1 MDCVVHA
8 TMRTSILLGC
18 NLVFFGGIA
27 FGVETEKSMIAPVGF
42 PEIQA
47 ENRGRMT
54 VKLEDNSAGFWTL
67 QSSEDMQRWKS
78 VSTLQARGGALS
90 YLDPAKNKSRTY
102 FYRLVNSNTLGNVL
116 IEEEPFTFQSSVPS
130 SFIQRESVVFRTPAS
145 AGGGGW
151 AGSNGTINESFTV
164 TTEVLAPEA
173 PIRPDSVRDHKA
185 FLGRVLFYDKRLSA
199 DNSKSCASCHKQEK
213 AFADDKPLSDGI
225 HGQKTA
231 RNSMPLANMAFAADG
246 KFFWDMR
253 ESTLRDTVLRPIENP
268 LEMGMDLE
276 QLPEKLSQQPYYAEL
291 FETAFGSPE
300 ITEETISEGLST
312 FLNSMV
318 SGTTKFDRAQFI
330 GRRHFSALE
339 RLGETLFMGKAGCA
353 QCHSA
358 PFFDNTIATN
368 NGLDIYSEDE
378 GMASHTKKESDRGF
392 FKTPTLRNVALTA
405 PYMHD
410 GRFKTLDDVVD
421 HYNKKIQ
428 PHDELDE
435 TLRLSDSVTT
445 PWESTKVEQRQTVQ
459 LDLSEQERDALV
471 AFMETLTDHKLIQD
485 KRFSDPFKR

>member
-1 MDCVVHA
+1 
-8 TMRTSILLGC
+8 
-18 NLVFFGGIA
+18 
-27 FGVETEKSMIAPVGF
+27 MIAPMGY

-47 ENRGRMT
+47 EVRGRMT
-54 VKLEDNSAGFWTL
+54 VKLEDETAGFWTL
-67 QSSEDMQRWKS
+67 QRSEDMQNWQSIR
-78 VSTLQARGGALS
+78 TMQAKGGAFS
-90 YLDPAKNKSRTY
+90 YVDPAKNKSPNF
-102 FYRLVNSNTLGNVL
+102 FYRLVNSNSLANVL
-116 IEEEPFTFQSSVPS
+116 VKEDPFSFQSAVPT
-130 SFIQRESVVFRTPAS
+130 SFIQRESVVFTTPAS
-145 AGGGGW
+145 SGGGGW
-151 AGSNGTINESFTV
+151 AGNNGVISDSVTIRQ
-164 TTEVLAPEA
+164 EVFAPEA
-173 PIRPDSVRDHKA
+173 PIRPDTVRDHKA

-199 DNSKSCASCHKQEK
+199 DNSMSCASCHKQEK
-213 AFADDKPLSDGI
+213 AFADDKALSDGI

-253 ESTLRDTVLRPIENP
+253 ESSLRDTVLRPIENS
-268 LEMGMDLE
+268 LEMGMDLK

-291 FETAFGSPE
+291 FETALGTPE
-300 ITEETISEGLST
+300 ITEDTISEGLST

-358 PFFDNTIATN
+358 PFFDNTSATN
-368 NGLDIYSEDE
+368 NGLDIIAEDD
-378 GMASHTKKESDRGF
+378 GMASHTKKEADRGF
-392 FKTPTLRNVALTA
+392 FKTPTLRNVALTG

-421 HYNKKIQ
+421 FYNKKIQ
-428 PHDELDE
+428 PHDELDPAF
-435 TLRLSDSVTT
+435 RVSDTEKT
-445 PWESTKVEQRQTVQ
+445 PWAATNVKQRETVQ
-459 LDLSEQERDALV
+459 LDLSKQEREALV